1 MGQSESMR
9 EIRHTFQMKMD
20 KQFHVHYKELIIQ
33 TLSVLPAPPDAVTEH
48 HSSLTS
54 VADKHRLMAPEMCCC
69 DSTLCS
75 LHLKKLFDHRSPFC
89 VNSFQNLFYFHNSK
103 QKHKTLIFML
113 YCLIAMKTFFYNY
126 MQNRS
131 WTTQRPCTLS
141 SCQKNSPFWNLIF
154 SFL

>member
-1 MGQSESMR
+1 MRGQSESMR

-131 WTTQRPCTLS
+131 
-141 SCQKNSPFWNLIF
+141 
-154 SFL
+154 